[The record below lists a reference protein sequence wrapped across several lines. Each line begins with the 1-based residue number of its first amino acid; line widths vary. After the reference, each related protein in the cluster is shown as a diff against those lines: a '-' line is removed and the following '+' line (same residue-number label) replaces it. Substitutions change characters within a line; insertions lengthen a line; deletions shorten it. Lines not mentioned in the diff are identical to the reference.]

1 MSDAT
6 SMAEDFAHG
15 RSDPVQALEHSLDQ
29 ARRSSCVFISL
40 TADRA
45 RREAE
50 AAAARWRA
58 GQPLSPFDGV
68 PLAWKDL
75 FDMAGSVT
83 TAGAAYRRNA
93 PAAAL
98 DAPVVG
104 LLCRAG
110 MVSVGK
116 TNLSE
121 LAYSGLGLNPHF
133 GTPRNPHASDQPRIP
148 GGSSS
153 GSAVAVA
160 AGIVP
165 IAMGTD
171 TAGSIRIPSAFNG
184 LVGYRSSSRRYNRD
198 GVFPLARTLDSLG
211 PLARSVRDALT
222 LDDILHGRTHTHTA
236 RSLKG
241 QRFVLEHSVLS
252 HVEPAVGNNLLRAVE
267 QLKAAGA
274 LVENRES
281 PTFKG
286 ALELIHQHGWFGA
299 FEAFALHQALLD
311 SADAAQLDPRV
322 RRRLETARGLP
333 ASQLIGLIEARQR
346 LQLQLVDDLDGAILI
361 TPTVAHVA
369 PALAPL
375 EADDDLF
382 ATTNLATLRLTMP
395 GSLLDMP
402 GVTLPSGRDAL
413 GLPTGVLLSAPMGE
427 DARLLRAALSVESV
441 LNV

>member
-6 SMAEDFAHG
+6 SMAEDFASG
-15 RSDPVQALEHSLDQ
+15 RSDPVKALEQALDQ
-29 ARRSSCVFISL
+29 ASRSASVFISL
-40 TADRA
+40 TAERA

-50 AAAARWRA
+50 ASAARWRA
-58 GQPLSPFDGV
+58 GQPLSGFDGV
-68 PLAWKDL
+68 PVAWKDL
-75 FDMAGSVT
+75 FDVAGSVT

-93 PAAAL
+93 PAALL
-98 DAPVVG
+98 DAPSVG

-110 MVSVGK
+110 MVSIGK

-133 GTPRNPHASDQPRIP
+133 GTPHNPHGTDQPRIP

-171 TAGSIRIPSAFNG
+171 TAGSIRIPAALNG
-184 LVGYRSSSRRYNRD
+184 VVGYRSSSRRYSRD
-198 GVFPLARTLDSLG
+198 GVFPLARSLDSLG
-211 PLARSVRDALT
+211 PLTRSVRDALAI
-222 LDDILHGRTHTHTA
+222 DDLLHGRTQTHSA

-241 QRFVLEHSVLS
+241 QRFVLAQQD
-252 HVEPAVGNNLLRAVE
+252 VEPAVRNNLLSAVA
-267 QLKAAGA
+267 QLKAQGA
-274 LVENRES
+274 LIEEREC
-281 PTFKG
+281 PTFQ
-286 ALELIHQHGWFGA
+286 ATLDLIKHHGWLGA
-299 FEAFALHQALLD
+299 FEAFALHQTLLD
-311 SADAAQLDPRV
+311 SADAEQLDPRV
-322 RRRLETARGLP
+322 RRRLEAARALP
-333 ASQLIGLIEARQR
+333 ASQLIHLTDARRR
-346 LQLQLVDDLDGAILI
+346 LQQQLLDDLDGAILI

-375 EADDDLF
+375 ENDDDLF
-382 ATTNLATLRLTMP
+382 VNTNLATLGLTMP

-402 GVTLPSGRDAL
+402 GVTLPSGRDAQ
-413 GLPTGVLLSAPMGE
+413 GLPTGLLLSAPTGE
-427 DARLLRAALSVESV
+427 DARLLRAALSVETV